1 MAVITISREAG
12 GGGES
17 IAELVATKLGFKFF
31 NKDLVKYIAILSDKT
46 EEEVKKFDEAINAN
60 LRSSIS
66 GFFEK
71 KGVFSNPFG
80 DLLNFD
86 KKTEEEDEYK
96 EAVSY
101 FDTYSEVEPAFNS
114 QRFMKM
120 TEIIMKNIAAT
131 SNCVIVGRGSQCIL
145 ENEPNTLHLRLTA
158 PLESRVARYMAK
170 DESLNKSKAT
180 EQLKLMEKNRSEYIK
195 HYYKKDIN
203 DPSIYHS
210 IINLGK
216 FSTEEAVDFIVS
228 CAKSHLKF

>member
-86 KKTEEEDEYK
+86 NTKKL
-96 EAVSY
+96 
-101 FDTYSEVEPAFNS
+101 FH
-114 QRFMKM
+114 
-120 TEIIMKNIAAT
+120 
-131 SNCVIVGRGSQCIL
+131 IL
-145 ENEPNTLHLRLTA
+145 IHTPRL
-158 PLESRVARYMAK
+158 
-170 DESLNKSKAT
+170 SL
-180 EQLKLMEKNRSEYIK
+180 LL
-195 HYYKKDIN
+195 
-203 DPSIYHS
+203 
-210 IINLGK
+210 
-216 FSTEEAVDFIVS
+216 IVS
-228 CAKSHLKF
+228 VL